1 MNKDLLALD
10 RLPTIDELKEFFK
23 CNDWTTAKID
33 DPAQRTPEEKA
44 EIAYTAKLM
53 DEKFE
58 ELARKKGR
66 NSAARYYGKDNPLI
80 ALQNNTEDLVAST
93 VVKIAND
100 DELTDAILSQ
110 FDFTDPNI
118 DKKADDF
125 LHNAVNTMLDV
136 MEYEKLA
143 EIVRLNSDE
152 QDFNDKVDNNYRLK
166 DHVRRWEHTKD
177 KKKNILTPDPNA
189 ELREPPKSVE
199 EEAIGN
205 VLVEQFMDTLDE
217 TDRQIF
223 SRKLLGYTQSEI
235 AKELGFSNN
244 SAVSK
249 RLADMEKRFREM
261 IK

>member
-1 MNKDLLALD
+1 MKKDLLDMD
-10 RLPTIDELKEFFK
+10 RLPTIEELKEFFK
-23 CNDWTTAKID
+23 KNDWTSAKIS
-33 DPAQRTPEEKA
+33 DPAKRTDEERA
-44 EIAYTAKLM
+44 EIAYAAKLM
-53 DEKFE
+53 DKKFE

-66 NSAARYYGKDNPLI
+66 NSAARYYGVDNPLI

-110 FDFTDPNI
+110 FDLTDPDI

-125 LHNAVNTMLDV
+125 LNNAVNTMLDV

-152 QDFNDKVDNNYRLK
+152 QDFNDKVANNYRLK

-189 ELREPPKSVE
+189 ELREPSKSVE
-199 EEAIGN
+199 DEAIGN
-205 VLVEQFMDTLDE
+205 VLVEQFMETLNE
-217 TDRQIF
+217 TDSKIF
-223 SRKLLGYTQSEI
+223 SRKLAGYTQSEI
-235 AKELGFSNN
+235 AKELGFSSN

-249 RLADMEKRFREM
+249 RLTDMEKRFREM